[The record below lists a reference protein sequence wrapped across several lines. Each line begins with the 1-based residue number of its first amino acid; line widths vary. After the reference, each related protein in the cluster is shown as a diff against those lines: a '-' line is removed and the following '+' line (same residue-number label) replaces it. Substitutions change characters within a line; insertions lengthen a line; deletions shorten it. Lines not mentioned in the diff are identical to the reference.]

1 MSVAIIKIIG
11 IIAISALLCLPF
23 LPFDRFF
30 TFYAKSYKGTDRR
43 NNLVFVVATCIEVFF
58 ISWFAP
64 LVMNLINWIKGLG
77 FVEWISKKIPDRIE
91 YIIDAITLLSVN
103 LLLCIAFLGIKK
115 LVRTFLNKK
124 VFTEAADLPLIKKE
138 KKTWADKKSKAIK
151 KKEFEDKKIVSLR
164 NHSVLIFGRL
174 NSKKGVVSVDS
185 ENNDFTYESHTTSGG
200 DVNEHAVDEENLS
213 KLQKFWY
220 KLVGIVYDK
229 KSGYVYIKPN
239 TYRLAMELKIF
250 THILLG
256 LYIVACIL
264 VLVPVFFSFSALP
277 GFYKIAGFIINNT
290 FFYPVLTLAV
300 LFEILYYVDGEAE
313 ELELPQENFLSVASG
328 RTEKKEVDL
337 PELKNEIMEGYGEKY
352 DIIHCDIAASNEKS
366 VYKPK
371 ESKREVMKR
380 IHDLIQKRYGAVNN
394 RFLEGIEY
402 MLDGKNV
409 LFDSSFYSSLG
420 DYIVNYLFIHLTFG
434 NRALFICKDEKEKD
448 NLRSYLTESTK
459 EIIKSPVSFWRIGD
473 YKSVHAGELPDILIL
488 VPEDFSR
495 KSLFSDGK
503 TFFDELVDVF
513 VPDVDDIISAN
524 NYYCVIMAKKLEKA
538 TTHYVDRSVDAERSS
553 NSMPRLRY
561 RFFVRGKIHGI
572 DNSVKQFFNM
582 GDIGLDLLHSFDA
595 NPKSELFIWRTGGD
609 STHYVDEGANQTPLE
624 AIIAQKA
631 SAKNVPNIS
640 LITESDLYSTHLQN
654 IRGLYVNKCKPGL
667 SPLGFVVVADDRY
680 NLPNAIFDYTRFSG
694 CANTVVHIVSK
705 PYLLRDFF
713 ADKAEEYVDQ
723 FEIILGKTAVEH
735 ADAKKIA
742 IIKLLC
748 DAINGMI
755 REDFVERSTAVLGD
769 ALTKH
774 TVEECVSLCYKKA
787 FGEVNGVPKHYL
799 SVDTDTNHKRKVF
812 VTVSEPDDLFKKLL
826 ESEKNVRVRFS
837 TETAERVLPTLAK
850 EISQYYIAGQ
860 IISLDNKPYVIQSV
874 DSKNG
879 VIEVDDANVNIGI
892 PSDYIPSRV
901 YTMTGTS
908 PAEKMINPTY
918 GAETSVVT
926 SMKISQRKASF
937 DVDTAGYYSIES
949 VIDTINLS
957 DPILSTYIELNESIK
972 RSIETNMLVVEL
984 FYKGKSDIII
994 TYTMAVIIQEFMKTM
1009 FPDEY
1014 RCVSVC
1020 PVFDAS
1026 AEEEKSFYESNK
1038 RICALYPRLSE
1049 SSSVMTLLGST
1060 SAEKV
1065 KDKDA
1070 SKADGVIRLAII
1082 EDINGGNGCVKA
1094 MFGENDEIISNILYY
1109 VASFLEWAIEKD
1121 SEENRLKYLFYGY
1134 DQCPAVFDFEGLCDI
1149 IAQFKY
1155 TVKRHNDDDNKKTKK
1170 CFFCHKLMSERE
1182 GRELSDGRV
1191 VCDECVE
1198 TTTDTYEKLEALFE
1212 VVLKTVKSS
1221 TNVPDSFPE
1230 DISVDFVSTD
1240 DIKKRFD
1247 GVEDGEYPIA
1257 YCNHATKRIYV
1268 EYGLSAAAV
1277 CDVLTRFIT
1286 ELWQD
1291 KNIVNDGSA
1300 IYSAHASYVEIQ
1312 MLMSLKYK
1320 VMAST
1325 LKRMYGSHEG
1335 YAQLETELAKFGH
1348 DDTFAYFMG
1357 EVGARKKRGEEPD
1370 FDPNL
1375 DPTDPEKPFIVERD
1389 PGTLPRFYRDTLSGN
1404 ERAIYDQLTKAVYNY
1419 EPEINPMA
1427 GVIKVDDFRK
1437 LVTMFVRD
1445 NPEVFWWQD
1454 MKGVM
1459 NHDGDGNMTSYLIKY
1474 TLSAEGAEKRKA
1486 KIEKAIA
1493 PFVGGIT
1500 VSMSDYDVA
1509 LKAFENI
1516 VDLIDYDTLT
1526 LNEEHAG
1533 RISSDAPD
1541 DIRSIYG
1548 VFVDKKAVCAGY
1560 AKAYQFLLNRM
1571 GIECTYVVGKC
1582 HEGGSHAWNLI
1593 KLEGDYYYVDV
1604 TWGDSSNTDKS
1615 MNSGRGISY
1624 DYFCITTDE
1633 LLRTR
1638 DIREAAIYPVCTAVK
1653 CNYHYRN
1660 GLYFKSFDADKFR
1673 KILTDAVKQGKKHI
1687 PVKLETKALYDFVL
1701 NRMVTCGGARDIIVE
1716 AGGKGGSAYVCKK
1729 LYIIDFEL

>member
-524 NYYCVIMAKKLEKA
+524 NYYCVIMAKKLEK
-538 TTHYVDRSVDAERSS
+538 
-553 NSMPRLRY
+553 
-561 RFFVRGKIHGI
+561 
-572 DNSVKQFFNM
+572 
-582 GDIGLDLLHSFDA
+582 
-595 NPKSELFIWRTGGD
+595 
-609 STHYVDEGANQTPLE
+609 
-624 AIIAQKA
+624 
-631 SAKNVPNIS
+631 
-640 LITESDLYSTHLQN
+640 
-654 IRGLYVNKCKPGL
+654 
-667 SPLGFVVVADDRY
+667 
-680 NLPNAIFDYTRFSG
+680 
-694 CANTVVHIVSK
+694 
-705 PYLLRDFF
+705 
-713 ADKAEEYVDQ
+713 
-723 FEIILGKTAVEH
+723 
-735 ADAKKIA
+735 
-742 IIKLLC
+742 
-748 DAINGMI
+748 
-755 REDFVERSTAVLGD
+755 
-769 ALTKH
+769 
-774 TVEECVSLCYKKA
+774 
-787 FGEVNGVPKHYL
+787 
-799 SVDTDTNHKRKVF
+799 
-812 VTVSEPDDLFKKLL
+812 
-826 ESEKNVRVRFS
+826 
-837 TETAERVLPTLAK
+837 
-850 EISQYYIAGQ
+850 
-860 IISLDNKPYVIQSV
+860 
-874 DSKNG
+874 
-879 VIEVDDANVNIGI
+879 
-892 PSDYIPSRV
+892 
-901 YTMTGTS
+901 
-908 PAEKMINPTY
+908 
-918 GAETSVVT
+918 
-926 SMKISQRKASF
+926 
-937 DVDTAGYYSIES
+937 
-949 VIDTINLS
+949 
-957 DPILSTYIELNESIK
+957 
-972 RSIETNMLVVEL
+972 
-984 FYKGKSDIII
+984 
-994 TYTMAVIIQEFMKTM
+994 
-1009 FPDEY
+1009 
-1014 RCVSVC
+1014 
-1020 PVFDAS
+1020 
-1026 AEEEKSFYESNK
+1026 
-1038 RICALYPRLSE
+1038 
-1049 SSSVMTLLGST
+1049 
-1060 SAEKV
+1060 
-1065 KDKDA
+1065 
-1070 SKADGVIRLAII
+1070 
-1082 EDINGGNGCVKA
+1082 
-1094 MFGENDEIISNILYY
+1094 
-1109 VASFLEWAIEKD
+1109 
-1121 SEENRLKYLFYGY
+1121 
-1134 DQCPAVFDFEGLCDI
+1134 
-1149 IAQFKY
+1149 
-1155 TVKRHNDDDNKKTKK
+1155 
-1170 CFFCHKLMSERE
+1170 
-1182 GRELSDGRV
+1182 
-1191 VCDECVE
+1191 
-1198 TTTDTYEKLEALFE
+1198 
-1212 VVLKTVKSS
+1212 
-1221 TNVPDSFPE
+1221 
-1230 DISVDFVSTD
+1230 
-1240 DIKKRFD
+1240 
-1247 GVEDGEYPIA
+1247 
-1257 YCNHATKRIYV
+1257 
-1268 EYGLSAAAV
+1268 
-1277 CDVLTRFIT
+1277 
-1286 ELWQD
+1286 
-1291 KNIVNDGSA
+1291 
-1300 IYSAHASYVEIQ
+1300 
-1312 MLMSLKYK
+1312 
-1320 VMAST
+1320 
-1325 LKRMYGSHEG
+1325 
-1335 YAQLETELAKFGH
+1335 
-1348 DDTFAYFMG
+1348 
-1357 EVGARKKRGEEPD
+1357 
-1370 FDPNL
+1370 
-1375 DPTDPEKPFIVERD
+1375 
-1389 PGTLPRFYRDTLSGN
+1389 
-1404 ERAIYDQLTKAVYNY
+1404 
-1419 EPEINPMA
+1419 
-1427 GVIKVDDFRK
+1427 VDDFRK

-1560 AKAYQFLLNRM
+1560 ARAYQFLLNRM